1 MAVKKKVIRTVTCF
15 TAAASLVLATVPA
28 YGAEVPSPGAPQSP
42 TATENAIP
50 GSEEPQ
56 DSFLPATDSSDGE
69 VENSTNDS
77 LEIRESGSDTTTPQ
91 TAGDSQQIPYAGG
104 TILAGASQSSGKP
117 ITNRAYPALSMSE
130 AQKIGQGWRTDG
142 VLMLGDMTGNH
153 RADLL
158 YFTKRND
165 DVFIRLYEGYGVGKV
180 VDRGEI
186 GHGWGHFDTVAAG
199 DVNRDGL
206 ADMIGRDN
214 QGDLYLYEGLGNKK
228 RFAAGKKIGYGWS
241 NMRSLTILP
250 KSYGNLPT
258 IVAIDNGGQMHLYP
272 YSVDLGGFM
281 KRISLGYGW
290 KPFTRIMNAGDW
302 DRNGRSDFIA
312 TDSAGYMY
320 MYLSAPSAQGFTSYR
335 LGQGWNGMSQIL
347 PIDASLVGA
356 GIMAINHSGQL
367 FYYSMH
373 VRSRHAGGATNS
385 RYLTPVNRITRVRGT
400 VTPRRGWNGTKVRQV
415 RLAVGVGAPQNDA
428 MTFDGSTESAVKR
441 VQRRHNLAASGVVYR
456 STWSKLTGRSWYMD
470 NFQMQPAFSS
480 SVSRARRINAMI
492 NFAKSQTGTAYTWGG
507 AGGYRDGYDC
517 SGLALQAL
525 YVAGID
531 PQPINVLA
539 HAAPTYRSSKQL
551 YAHPKLRKVSFR
563 SRQPGDL
570 VFWGGRGGV
579 YHVAIYIGGNQIV
592 ESTYGGARQ
601 RGLYNTGSIMPYVV
615 RP

>member
-1 MAVKKKVIRTVTCF
+1 MADKTKIIRTLTCF

-28 YGAEVPSPGAPQSP
+28 YGAENPSPAAPQSP
-42 TATENAIP
+42 TATKDANS
-50 GSEEPQ
+50 GSVDTPDRSQ
-56 DSFLPATDSSDGE
+56 GP
-69 VENSTNDS
+69 NSTADEGADNNGNDG
-77 LEIRESGSDTTTPQ
+77 LEIQESGPESSTPQ
-91 TAGDSQQIPYAGG
+91 AAGSPQQIPYAGG
-104 TILAGASQSSGKP
+104 TVLSGASGSSGKP
-117 ITNRAYPALSMSE
+117 LTNRAYPALSMSK

-142 VLMLGDMTGNH
+142 VLMLGDMTGNR

-158 YFTKRND
+158 YFTKRDD
-165 DVFIRLYEGYGVGKV
+165 DVFIRLYEGYGIGKV

-199 DVNRDGL
+199 DMNRDGL

-214 QGDLYLYEGLGNKK
+214 QGNLYLYQGLGNKK
-228 RFAAGKKIGYGWS
+228 RFAAGKKIGYGWGD
-241 NMRSLTILP
+241 MRSLTVLP

-258 IVAIDNGGQMHLYP
+258 IVAIDNAGQMHLYP
-272 YSVDLGGFM
+272 YSVGLGGFM

-320 MYLSAPSAQGFTSYR
+320 MYLSAPSAEGFSSYR

-347 PIDASLVGA
+347 PIDASLTGG
-356 GIMAINHSGQL
+356 GIMAIDHSGQL

-373 VRSRHAGGATNS
+373 VRPRHTAGARKS
-385 RYLTPVNRITRVRGT
+385 RYLMPVNSITRVRGT

-415 RLAVGVGAPQNDA
+415 RLAVGVGAPQNSS
-428 MTFDGSTESAVKR
+428 MTFDGSTEAAVKR
-441 VQRRHNLAASGVVYR
+441 VQKRHHLTASGVVYR
-456 STWSKLTGRSWYMD
+456 STWTKLTGRSWYMD
-470 NFQMQPAFSS
+470 NFQMRPAFSS
-480 SVSRARRINAMI
+480 SASRARRINAMI
-492 NFAKSQTGTAYTWGG
+492 NFAKSQTGSAYTWGG

-570 VFWGGRGGV
+570 VFWGGRDGV

-592 ESTYGGARQ
+592 ESNYGGARQ
-601 RGLYNTGSIMPYVV
+601 RGLYNYGAIMPYVV